1 MTLSGVM
8 SNMDDDLV
16 KKSYDGDR
24 RWDDNDL
31 TVELSVSIILPV
43 KILVLMK
50 DISLVSSAKA
60 YE

>member
-16 KKSYDGDR
+16 KISYEGDR

>member
-16 KKSYDGDR
+16 KISYEGDR

-31 TVELSVSIILPV
+31 TVELSVSIIQPV
-43 KILVLMK
+43 KTLVLMK